1 MDYNVH
7 SLSLAKR
14 SVVLACAGVMAL
26 AGCAEL
32 SPTQKGTGIGAG
44 IGAASG
50 AVIGKTTGSDKVGR
64 DAAIGAAVGAI
75 GGYVWSQRMESQKRA
90 MEQATAGTGVSVSQT
105 ADNQLKLDIPSDV
118 SFDVGRA
125 DIRSNF
131 QPVLDRFA
139 DTLKSNP
146 ATQVRVVGHTDS
158 TGPESV
164 NDPLSVNRAASVR
177 EYLGAHGVSTARVS
191 IDGRGEREPIAD
203 NSTEAGR
210 AKNRRVE
217 ILVGE
222 QAAAK

>member
-1 MDYNVH
+1 MNH
-7 SLSLAKR
+7 NIHALSITKR
-14 SVVLACAGVMAL
+14 SIVLACAGVMAL

-44 IGAASG
+44 VGAASG

-75 GGYVWSQRMESQKRA
+75 GGYVWSSRMEAQKRS
-90 MEQATAGTGVSVSQT
+90 MEQATAGTGVNVTQT

-131 QPVLDRFA
+131 RPVLDKFA

-146 ATQVRVVGHTDS
+146 ATEVRVVGHTDS
-158 TGPESV
+158 SGPDSV

-177 EYLGAHGVSTARVS
+177 EYLSVHGVSTARVA
-191 IDGRGEREPIAD
+191 IDGRGERDPIAD
-203 NSTEAGR
+203 NNTESGR

-222 QAAAK
+222 QAAR

>member
-1 MDYNVH
+1 MTQR
-7 SLSLAKR
+7 SLY
-14 SVVLACAGVMAL
+14 VAL
-26 AGCAEL
+26 SGLIALSGCAEL
-32 SPTQKGTGIGAG
+32 TATQKGTGIGAG
-44 IGAASG
+44 VGAVSG
-50 AVIGKTTGSDKVGR
+50 AIIGGATGSEKVGR
-64 DAAIGAAVGAI
+64 DAAIGAAVGAL
-75 GGYVWSQRMESQKRA
+75 GGYVWSSRMEAQKKS

-131 QPVLDRFA
+131 RPVLDKFA

-146 ATQVRVVGHTDS
+146 ATQVRVIGHTDS
-158 TGPESV
+158 TGSDAT
-164 NDPLSVNRAASVR
+164 NNPLSVNRADSVR
-177 EYLGAHGVSTARVS
+177 RYLGDHGVATSRVA

-210 AKNRRVE
+210 SKNRRVE

-222 QAAAK
+222 RKG

>member
-1 MDYNVH
+1 MIRTSMTRRSIYVA
-7 SLSLAKR
+7 LSGLI
-14 SVVLACAGVMAL
+14 AL
-26 AGCAEL
+26 SGCAEL
-32 SPTQKGTGIGAG
+32 TPTQKGTGIGAG
-44 IGAASG
+44 VGAASG
-50 AVIGKTTGSDKVGR
+50 AVIGGATGSEHVGR
-64 DAAIGAAVGAI
+64 DAAIGAAVGAL
-75 GGYVWSQRMESQKRA
+75 GGYVWSSHMEAQKKS
-90 MEQATAGTGVSVSQT
+90 MEQATAGTGVSVSKT

-131 QPVLDRFA
+131 RPVLDKFA

-158 TGPESV
+158 TGSDAT
-164 NDPLSVNRAASVR
+164 NNPLSVNRAESVR
-177 EYLGAHGVSTARVS
+177 EYLGDHGVATSRVA

-203 NSTEAGR
+203 NNSEAGR

-222 QAAAK
+222 RGN